1 MLTAL
6 PSLLQAGLLRHL
18 DQLTLPKGFYGL
30 PSLLLLWAFLL
41 LGRVRCAER
50 LRYQQPGEWGA
61 LLGLDRCPCPRTLR
75 RRTRQLAAAKGLPA
89 SGKFNVWAGG
99 PVGALFRVRESC
111 GRATMRRVGRVGQRA
126 GAGS

>member
-30 PSLLLLWAFLL
+30 QSLLLWAFLL

-50 LRYQQPGEWGA
+50 LRYEQPGEWGA
-61 LLGLDRCPCPRTLR
+61 LLGLDRCPSRAPC
-75 RRTRQLAAAKGLPA
+75 AAARTSWPLPR
-89 SGKFNVWAGG
+89 GCR
-99 PVGALFRVRESC
+99 P
-111 GRATMRRVGRVGQRA
+111 
-126 GAGS
+126 GSAA

>member
-1 MLTAL
+1 MGALDGRAPRFAAAAAVSGGGVLTAL

-61 LLGLDRCPCPRTLR
+61 LEWR
-75 RRTRQLAAAKGLPA
+75 
-89 SGKFNVWAGG
+89 
-99 PVGALFRVRESC
+99 
-111 GRATMRRVGRVGQRA
+111 
-126 GAGS
+126 